1 MEATMVLN
9 SNVAKPLK
17 QKPLLPKILP
27 ISFKKEKI
35 FRQLARISRSTRGIV
50 ILLCDLKLARVIMS
64 EAQRL
69 NMVGGHFIWIWA
81 DTSTSNEFFD
91 QVHPDE
97 MESEIDDNL
106 DLISLV
112 DREKQLQQQ
121 QKQQQQSNVARENIG
136 GYTDDMTIDAKQH
149 VEPKNEYET
158 IESLDNTNF
167 HLYDDLLERRLDFD
181 SEFESTSKGLGSHN
195 LTHELPL
202 GPDGAYNPFQH
213 SIVSQP
219 GYGKRMISGSSQLT
233 DTLSSLNAQDKTSTE
248 ANADDNSETHMYD
261 ESNLDSMLALS
272 DNFDNLNLRTRR
284 NPFLPFLTT
293 YNGKTNKYNI
303 NNNNNNDDV
312 NSEENIMDPMNAND
326 INKIKRVNLLNQLD
340 ISSSHVL
347 FHNFQDFPI
356 GLLTIRPIKMLTD
369 RHFIRSSVRLFAN
382 TWAKLERNNNN
393 NMYGQLNNRDDEK
406 PYRFKNIRNKRD
418 EDDHVKNSEAASSQS
433 VYMVEEQKVN
443 TKTKDIQ
450 QTSMMTSSTLKDSS
464 HLTFNKNNNHNNNK
478 PTTDTS
484 HNTYVNINSI
494 WKPEQIVTKKQQTSG
509 LSENEKIETSNTFS
523 TTTRYNNVNT
533 NTADNDAI
541 NIAMIQKSKR
551 FDSTWWPSISGRGNK
566 QQKQKQS
573 PTGDDRIKNRGTPQY
588 KGGCFGAPT
597 RGDIKRAELFA
608 RYVEHLNNIF

>member
-1 MEATMVLN
+1 MEATMVLS
-9 SNVAKPLK
+9 SNIAAPLK

-27 ISFKKEKI
+27 ISFKKEEI

-121 QKQQQQSNVARENIG
+121 KHHQQQQSNIARENIG
-136 GYTDDMTIDAKQH
+136 GYTDDMTIDTKQH
-149 VEPKNEYET
+149 FEPKNEYET

-167 HLYDDLLERRLDFD
+167 HLYEDLLERRLDFD
-181 SEFESTSKGLGSHN
+181 SEFESTNRGLGTHN

-248 ANADDNSETHMYD
+248 VNTDDTNNSDTHMYD

-272 DNFDNLNLRTRR
+272 DNLDNLKKLRTRR

-303 NNNNNNDDV
+303 NNNNNDDV

-382 TWAKLERNNNN
+382 TWVKLERNSNN

-418 EDDHVKNSEAASSQS
+418 KDDHVKTAQAASRQ
-433 VYMVEEQKVN
+433 ENEVN
-443 TKTKDIQ
+443 TKTKRSSLTQDTQ
-450 QTSMMTSSTLKDSS
+450 QTSTMTSTTMTESS
-464 HLTFNKNNNHNNNK
+464 HLTFNNNNHNSNK
-478 PTTDTS
+478 PTTDSS
-484 HNTYVNINSI
+484 HNMYVNINSI

-509 LSENEKIETSNTFS
+509 LSENEKIEKSNKFT

-541 NIAMIQKSKR
+541 NIAMTQKSKR
-551 FDSTWWPSISGRGNK
+551 FDSSWWPSISGRGNK

-573 PTGDDRIKNRGTPQY
+573 STGDDRIKNRGTPQY

-608 RYVEHLNNIF
+608 RYVAH